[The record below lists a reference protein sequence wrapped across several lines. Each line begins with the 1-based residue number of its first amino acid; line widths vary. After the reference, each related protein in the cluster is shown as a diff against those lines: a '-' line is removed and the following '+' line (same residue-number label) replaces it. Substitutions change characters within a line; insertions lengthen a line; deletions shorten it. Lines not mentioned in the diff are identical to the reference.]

1 MERVSIKLVTRRLRA
16 LCSTM
21 RGESEGLLGDFMALV
36 ASFARKLYGMRSA
49 ANKRRLLE
57 QAKEDL

>member
-1 MERVSIKLVTRRLRA
+1 
-16 LCSTM
+16 M